1 MFVLLSAV
9 IVIILGVSAFRKK
22 KQDSEKVD
30 IRVSSLRRE
39 FSAVKQKSIN
49 SNDDWIEER
58 LEDDFDKNEFV
69 IAKRK

>member
-69 IAKRK
+69 VAKRK